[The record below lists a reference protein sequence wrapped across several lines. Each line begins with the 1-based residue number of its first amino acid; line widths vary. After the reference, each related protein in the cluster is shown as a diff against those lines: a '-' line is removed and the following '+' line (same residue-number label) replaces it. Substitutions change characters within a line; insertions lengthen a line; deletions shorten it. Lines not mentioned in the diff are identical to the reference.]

1 MSYQYARVFGK
12 NIKDQMDKQNIELY
26 ELSNYMGFNMD
37 QTIKLLDWRLM
48 LSLQE
53 MDKIASF
60 LGVDIMELGKNRIR

>member
-37 QTIKLLDWRLM
+37 QTMKLLNGKLM
-48 LSLQE
+48 LSLHE
-53 MDKIASF
+53 MDKIADF
-60 LGVDIMELGKNRIR
+60 LGVNIIELGKNRIR